1 MQLLQSN
8 NCCNSNAS
16 SNDRPPLAVG
26 HGSGEL
32 GAELFNFDIC
42 RLNVFPR
49 GQLFCIKPV
58 ALVDGS
64 VQFISKLRRIAS
76 SAPNLQKV
84 RKITVSILV
93 DRL

>member
-8 NCCNSNAS
+8 NCYTNNANR
-16 SNDRPPLAVG
+16 NDRPPLAVG
-26 HGSGEL
+26 YVSGEL
-32 GAELFNFDIC
+32 GAGLFNFDIC
-42 RLNVFPR
+42 RLNVSPR

-58 ALVDGS
+58 ALVDSS
-64 VQFISKLRRIAS
+64 VQFICKLRRVAS
-76 SAPNLQKV
+76 SAPNLRKV